1 MSVYTQWSNASDN
14 RDAEGMI
21 ACLHDDYVFV
31 RHQTG
36 TQMNKTEMSDML
48 RAFMANDSVVV
59 HEQRCLYE
67 NSEVVVEHST
77 MSFPDGTSEAILSFH
92 ELRDGQFVR
101 SETGAT
107 PISK

>member
-1 MSVYTQWSNASDN
+1 MSAYAKWSTASDN

-21 ACLHDDYVFV
+21 ACLHDDYVFI

-36 TQMNKTEMSDML
+36 TRINKTEMSDML
-48 RAFMANDSVVV
+48 RAFMANDAVVI

-77 MSFPDGTSEAILSFH
+77 MSFPDGTTEAILSFH
-92 ELRDGQFVR
+92 ELRDGLFVR